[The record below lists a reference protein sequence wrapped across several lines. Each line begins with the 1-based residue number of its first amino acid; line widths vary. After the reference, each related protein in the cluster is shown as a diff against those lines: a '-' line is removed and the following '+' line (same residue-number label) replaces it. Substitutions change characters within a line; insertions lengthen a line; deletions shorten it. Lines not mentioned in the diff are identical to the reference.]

1 MGSLKKYSG
10 LTTKVKAMRSKL
22 LTPSE
27 YELIMECDTVSQVAA
42 VLKSREGYGYVL
54 KDTDTSEIHRETLEY
69 AIRYTGFSDF
79 TKLYKFAN
87 LSQRKYLKLYF
98 ISYEVELI
106 KRFLRK
112 SSEEYMTPQQ
122 RIVLDRFIGRYSDV
136 PFDRLGEAETLE
148 DKMRALEGTIYYEPL
163 KAVTDAGHNS
173 LFDYELALDMFYF
186 KYMWKKRRV
195 SFSGAELKSFT
206 DTVGSEVDMLNLT
219 WIYRAKNFYGMT
231 QSEVAAMII
240 PIYHRIK
247 KPQMIKLVETTDIQ
261 ELIGEIGKTAYGR
274 YFTPEVFKQMELD
287 RQIKILTR
295 KVYEKYYR
303 LEPYSMA
310 VMSSYLREKK
320 REINSLIRI
329 VECIRYGY
337 SKEETAKAV
346 W

>member
-22 LTPSE
+22 ISASE
-27 YELIMECDTVSQVAA
+27 YELIMECGTMSEIAEILRNRD
-42 VLKSREGYGYVL
+42 GYGHIL
-54 KDTDTSEIHRETLEY
+54 RDTESGDIHRETLEY
-69 AIRYTGFSDF
+69 AIRYSGFNDF
-79 TKLYKFAN
+79 KKLYKFSN

-106 KRFLRK
+106 KRFMRK
-112 SSEEYMTPQQ
+112 NSTEYMSQQ
-122 RIVLDRFIGRYSDV
+122 QKKYLEEFMNKYSDV
-136 PFDRLGEAETLE
+136 PFDRISEAESIEEKIRL
-148 DKMRALEGTIYYEPL
+148 LEGTIYYEPL
-163 KAVTDAGHNS
+163 KLVMELGSKS
-173 LFDYELALDMFYF
+173 LYDYELALDMFYF
-186 KYMWKKRRV
+186 KYIWKKRRV

-206 DTVGSEVDMLNLT
+206 DTIGSEVDMLNLT

-247 KPQMIKLVETTDIQ
+247 KPQMLKLIETQDIQ

-274 YFTPEVFKQMELD
+274 YFTPDTFKQMELD
-287 RQIKILTR
+287 RLIKKLVGRT
-295 KVYEKYYR
+295 YEKYYR

-320 REINSLIRI
+320 KEINKLISI

-337 SKEETAKAV
+337 SKEETAKTV
-346 W
+346 Q